1 MNSLNEGNVQ
11 FPTILDYCIAKRHK
25 NQNYHGHY
33 FSKNKVF
40 VNNGDQFNSKYIIK
54 HFKKI
59 KTIDNYSSN
68 NIFNTKLLEKI
79 KSIFDTSELNQ
90 VLDDTQE
97 EITLIECI
105 NIISSIGHLPKKE
118 YEEFLDQS
126 FNTNTKSSIKDK
138 CSQFVTFK
146 SYLAPLQ
153 QPIEFGKINKN
164 DHSFKI
170 MTSLFN
176 KKLEE
181 NHHLV
186 NCDIISNHDNI
197 SFKLMQNSITIFDVT
212 NDSERELHKAR
223 MSFSYIYNEL
233 IKYNDEEIQKC
244 KEIGIIRKFI
254 LISTVMTWAKKTR
267 SNLATNNEGEKVGI
281 GITHES
287 IMDRLPITKYQTIF
301 EFEKLVLKSNLSKIK
316 DIFKTYVIGTGV
328 IYGYEE
334 NAFNHVFTNALNNPK
349 EMYSL
354 MLNQMTPVFHIDE
367 LAKLVSIVAMDDSR
381 VRDKY
386 IFAVE
391 QESYSF
397 NNILKSLC
405 GELCSSC
412 LVSKE
417 DHIVLNHYKFNSF
430 TWDLICSNL
439 IIDPMLDIVV
449 QDYHTQRPSIISNM
463 REVTQEF
470 IEADNLYFLKFKN
483 FELMTNVRHT
493 DQTNKTMRNEKLK
506 KASNK
511 LNIMKEQWKID
522 ILKAQE
528 REKNQE
534 HKKSNKVNNF
544 LSTKILPKLLMEISP
559 IVNGDDP
566 VKQFPIKTL
575 NKTKLCTTK
584 INKT

>member
-1 MNSLNEGNVQ
+1 MNSFNEEIVQ
-11 FPTILDYCIAKRHK
+11 FPAIMDYCIAKRHK

-40 VNNGDQFNSKYIIK
+40 VNNGDQFNSKYIIEV
-54 HFKKI
+54 FKKI
-59 KTIDNYSSN
+59 KTIDNYNLN
-68 NIFNTKLLEKI
+68 NILNTKFLEKI
-79 KSIFDTSELNQ
+79 KSIFDTFELNQ

-97 EITLIECI
+97 GTTLIECI

-118 YEEFLDQS
+118 YETFLDQS
-126 FNTNTKSSIKDK
+126 FKTNKLSSIKDK
-138 CSQFVTFK
+138 CSQFATFK
-146 SYLAPLQ
+146 SHLVPLQ

-164 DHSFKI
+164 DLTTFKI
-170 MTSLFN
+170 ITTLFN
-176 KKLEE
+176 EKLEE
-181 NHHLV
+181 NHHLI
-186 NCDIISNHDNI
+186 NCDIISNNDI
-197 SFKLMQNSITIFDVT
+197 SFKLMQNSITIFDIT
-212 NDSERELHKAR
+212 NDSESELQKAK
-223 MSFSYIYNEL
+223 MSFSFIYNEL
-233 IKYNDEEIQKC
+233 IKYDDKEIQRC

-254 LISTVMTWAKKTR
+254 LISTVMTWAKETR
-267 SNLATNNEGEKVGI
+267 SYPTPNNEGEKVHI

-334 NAFNHVFTNALNNPK
+334 NAFNQVFTNALNNPK

-367 LAKLVSIVAMDDSR
+367 LAKLVSIVALYDSR
-381 VRDKY
+381 IKDNY

-405 GELCSSC
+405 VELCSLC

-449 QDYHTQRPSIISNM
+449 PDYQTQRPLIISNM
-463 REVTQEF
+463 KEVTREF

-483 FELMTNVRHT
+483 FERMINVLHTN
-493 DQTNKTMRNEKLK
+493 QINKTIRNEKLK
-506 KASNK
+506 SSNK
-511 LNIMKEQWKID
+511 LCIMKEQWKID

-534 HKKSNKVNNF
+534 YRKSNKRNNF
-544 LSTKILPKLLMEISP
+544 LRNILPKLLMEISP

-566 VKQFPIKTL
+566 VKQFPVKTL

-584 INKT
+584 INEI